1 MKKFSKFF
9 TDNLALLVLSAG
21 ILGVMFPNSLA
32 WIGAYIPFM
41 LGVVMFGMGMTLA
54 VEDFREVFR
63 RPVEVLI
70 GVVAQFTIM
79 PLVAF
84 ALTKIFNLPPE
95 LAIGV
100 ILVGT
105 CPGGTASNVM
115 TYLARG
121 DVALSVSMTLTTT
134 FLAPVVTPL
143 LTYWLAGERIDVS
156 LSAMM
161 MSIAQIVLAPV
172 ILGLAMNHFL
182 SGVTKKIQPLLPLIS
197 SVAVILIAGTVV
209 ALSADKIF
217 SVGLT
222 VAAVV
227 VLHNVCGLSLGYFAA
242 KIFRMD
248 SRKVRAV
255 AIEVGM
261 QNSGLAVSLSL
272 MYFNPTA
279 ALPAAI
285 FSVWH
290 NLSGSL
296 IANYFTSHADK

>member
-9 TDNLALLVLSAG
+9 TDNLAILVLTAG
-21 ILGVMFPNSLA
+21 ILGVTFPDVFKQLA
-32 WIGAYIPFM
+32 PYVPTL
-41 LGVVMFGMGMTLA
+41 LGVVMFGMGMTLT

-121 DVALSVSMTLTTT
+121 DVALSVSITMTTT
-134 FLAPVVTPL
+134 LMAPVVTPL
-143 LTYWLAGERIDVS
+143 LTFLLAGERIDVS

-172 ILGLAMNHFL
+172 ILGVAMNHFL
-182 SGVTKKIQPLLPLIS
+182 SGVTKKIQPLLPFVS
-197 SVAVILIAGTVV
+197 SLAVILIAGAVV

-227 VLHNVCGLSLGYFAA
+227 VLHNVCGLSLGYCAA

-248 SRKVRAV
+248 SRKARTV

-261 QNSGLAVSLSL
+261 QNSGLAASLSL

-279 ALPAAI
+279 ALPGAL

-290 NLSGSL
+290 NFSGSI
-296 IANYFTSHADK
+296 IANYFARRTQ

>member
-9 TDNLALLVLSAG
+9 IDNLAILVLFAG
-21 ILGVMFPNSLA
+21 ILGVTFPPLFT
-32 WIGAYIPFM
+32 WVGAYIPFM
-41 LGVVMFGMGMTLA
+41 LGVVMFGMGMTLTPN
-54 VEDFREVFR
+54 DFREVLR

-79 PLVAF
+79 PLIAF
-84 ALTKIFNLPPE
+84 ALTKIFGLPPE

-115 TYLARG
+115 AYLARG

-134 FLAPVVTPL
+134 LMAPVVTPL
-143 LTYWLAGERIDVS
+143 LTYWLAGAQIEVS
-156 LSAMM
+156 LTAMM
-161 MSIAQIVLAPV
+161 MSIAKIVLAPV
-172 ILGLAMNHFL
+172 LLGVALNHFL
-182 SGVTKKIQPLLPLIS
+182 SEVTKKIQPIMPLIS
-197 SVAVILIAGTVV
+197 SLAVILIAGAVV
-209 ALSADKIF
+209 ALSADKILT
-217 SVGLT
+217 VGLT

-227 VLHNVCGLSLGYFAA
+227 ILHNVCGLSLGFFAA

-248 SRKVRAV
+248 SRKARTV

-261 QNSGLAVSLSL
+261 QNSGLAVSLA
-272 MYFNPTA
+272 MIYFAPLA
-279 ALPAAI
+279 AIPGAI

-290 NLSGSL
+290 NFSGSL
-296 IANYFTSHADK
+296 IANYFVRHDA

>member
-1 MKKFSKFF
+1 MKLCKFF
-9 TDNLALLVLSAG
+9 TDNLAAFVLTAG
-21 ILGVMFPNSLA
+21 VFGVTFPDVFKWIAAYVPIL
-32 WIGAYIPFM
+32 
-41 LGVVMFGMGMTLA
+41 LGVVMFGMGMTLT
-54 VEDFREVFR
+54 VEDFREVLR

-121 DVALSVSMTLTTT
+121 DVALSVSITMTTT
-134 FLAPVVTPL
+134 LMAPVVTPL
-143 LTYWLAGERIDVS
+143 LTYWLAGERIEVS

-161 MSIAQIVLAPV
+161 LSIAQIVLAPV

-182 SGVTKKIQPLLPLIS
+182 SGVTKKFQPIMPLIS

-209 ALSADKIF
+209 ALSADKILT
-217 SVGLT
+217 VGLT
-222 VAAVV
+222 VSAVV
-227 VLHNVCGLSLGYFAA
+227 VMHNVCGLSLGYFAA

-248 SRKVRAV
+248 SRKVRTV

-261 QNSGLAVSLSL
+261 QNSGLAASLSL

-290 NLSGSL
+290 NLSGSM
-296 IANYFTSHADK
+296 IANYFARRTDK

>member
-1 MKKFSKFF
+1 MKKFSRFF
-9 TDNLALLVLSAG
+9 TDNLAVLVLTAG
-21 ILGVMFPNSLA
+21 VLGVTFPSSLT
-32 WIGAYIPFM
+32 WVGAYIPLL
-41 LGVVMFGMGMTLA
+41 LGVVMFGMGMTLT

-84 ALTKIFNLPPE
+84 ALTKIFNLPLE

-121 DVALSVSMTLTTT
+121 DVALSVSITMTTT
-134 FLAPVVTPL
+134 LMAPVVTPL
-143 LTYWLAGERIDVS
+143 LTFVLAGAQIEVS

-161 MSIAQIVLAPV
+161 LSIAQIVLAPV
-172 ILGLAMNHFL
+172 ILGVAVNNFL
-182 SGVTKKIQPLLPLIS
+182 SGVTKKIQPILPLIS

-222 VAAVV
+222 VAAAV
-227 VLHNVCGLSLGYFAA
+227 VLHNLCGLSLGYCAA

-248 SRKVRAV
+248 SRKARTLS
-255 AIEVGM
+255 IEVGM
-261 QNSGLAVSLSL
+261 QNSGLAASLSL

-279 ALPAAI
+279 ALPAVM

-290 NLSGSL
+290 NFSGSL
-296 IANYFTSHADK
+296 IANYFASHTDK

>member
-1 MKKFSKFF
+1 MKNFCKTV
-9 TDNLALLVLSAG
+9 TDNLALFVVLAG
-21 ILGVMFPNSLA
+21 ILGVTFPDVFKQFAPYVPTL
-32 WIGAYIPFM
+32 
-41 LGVVMFGMGMTLA
+41 LGVVMFGMGMTLTLN
-54 VEDFREVFR
+54 DFRELLR
-63 RPVEVLI
+63 RPVEILI
-70 GVVAQFTIM
+70 GVVAQFAIM

-84 ALTKIFNLPPE
+84 ALTKIFNLSPE

-121 DVALSVSMTLTTT
+121 DVALSVSITMTTT
-134 FLAPVVTPL
+134 LMAPVVTPL
-143 LTYWLAGERIDVS
+143 LTFVLAGAQIEVS

-161 MSIAQIVLAPV
+161 LSIAQIVLAPV
-172 ILGLAMNHFL
+172 ILGVAVNHFL
-182 SGVTKKIQPLLPLIS
+182 SGVTKKFQPILPFVS
-197 SVAVILIAGTVV
+197 SLAVILIAGTVV

-227 VLHNVCGLSLGYFAA
+227 VLHNVCGLLLGYCAA

-248 SRKVRAV
+248 SRKARTLS
-255 AIEVGM
+255 IEVGM
-261 QNSGLAVSLSL
+261 QNSGLAASLSL

-279 ALPAAI
+279 ALPGAL

-290 NLSGSL
+290 NFSGSI
-296 IANYFTSHADK
+296 IANYFTSHTDK

>member
-9 TDNLALLVLSAG
+9 TDNLAILVLTAG
-21 ILGVMFPNSLA
+21 VLGVTFPDVFKQLA
-32 WIGAYIPFM
+32 PYVPTL
-41 LGVVMFGMGMTLA
+41 LGVVMFGMGMTLT

-121 DVALSVSMTLTTT
+121 DVALSVSITMTTT
-134 FLAPVVTPL
+134 LMAPVVTPL
-143 LTYWLAGERIDVS
+143 LTFLLAGAQIEVS

-172 ILGLAMNHFL
+172 ILGVAMNHFL
-182 SGVTKKIQPLLPLIS
+182 SGVTKKIQPLLPFVS
-197 SVAVILIAGTVV
+197 SLAVILIAGAVV

-227 VLHNVCGLSLGYFAA
+227 VLHNVCGLSLGYCAA

-248 SRKVRAV
+248 SRKARTV

-261 QNSGLAVSLSL
+261 QNSGLAASLSL

-279 ALPAAI
+279 ALPGAL

-290 NLSGSL
+290 NFSGSI
-296 IANYFTSHADK
+296 IANYFARRTQ

>member
-1 MKKFSKFF
+1 MKKLCKTV
-9 TDNLALLVLSAG
+9 TDNLALFVVLAG
-21 ILGVMFPNSLA
+21 ILGVTFPDVFKQLA
-32 WIGAYIPFM
+32 PYVPTL
-41 LGVVMFGMGMTLA
+41 LGVVMFGMGMTLT

-70 GVVAQFTIM
+70 GVVAQFAIM

-121 DVALSVSMTLTTT
+121 DVALSVSITMTTT
-134 FLAPVVTPL
+134 LMAPVVTPL
-143 LTYWLAGERIDVS
+143 LTFLLAGAQIEVS

-161 MSIAQIVLAPV
+161 LSIAQIVLAPV
-172 ILGLAMNHFL
+172 ILGVAMNHFL
-182 SGVTKKIQPLLPLIS
+182 SGVTKKIQPLLPFVS
-197 SVAVILIAGTVV
+197 SLAVILIAGAVV

-227 VLHNVCGLSLGYFAA
+227 VLHNVCGLSLGYCAA

-248 SRKVRAV
+248 SRKARTV

-261 QNSGLAVSLSL
+261 QNSGLAASLSL

-279 ALPAAI
+279 ALPGAL

-290 NLSGSL
+290 NFSGSI
-296 IANYFTSHADK
+296 IANYFARRTQ